1 MGYGHVVEGYGI
13 RSCSGGYGIRSCS
26 GGYGIRSCSG
36 GYGTSSCS
44 GGYGI
49 WSCSGGLWDM
59 VIVMRAERDTGSTRL
74 DWLTYIKRKYI
85 YMSIILRNACSAH
98 ARITPLPLFLVV
110 YICSVAIRSFS
121 CSGWISV
128 WSLFYTVWNWFR
140 LVFYCR

>member
-1 MGYGHVVEGYGI
+1 MQAMF
-13 RSCSGGYGIRSCS
+13 
-26 GGYGIRSCSG
+26 
-36 GYGTSSCS
+36 
-44 GGYGI
+44 
-49 WSCSGGLWDM
+49 D
-59 VIVMRAERDTGSTRL
+59 VMRAERDTGSTRL

-85 YMSIILRNACSAH
+85 YMSIMLRNACSAH